1 MGEQTNN
8 WIIEGDRVLMPTY
21 ARFPLVLT
29 RGAGATLWDA
39 DGNSYLDFVSGI
51 AVNALGHC
59 DAALTDAVQEQAETL
74 LHVSNLY
81 YNLPQIE
88 LAKRLVEHSFA
99 DKVFFCN
106 SGAEAVEAAIK
117 LARLYAHEKMDGE
130 RFEIITAE
138 HSFHGRTLAALS
150 ATGQTKYQEG
160 FEPLAS
166 GFKHVPF
173 NDAAAI
179 ENAVGPH
186 TAAVMIEPL
195 QGEGGVRV
203 PAPGYLADV
212 RKICDRHGLLLIF
225 DEVQTGIGRTGHLFA
240 YQDEGTAPDIL
251 TAAKGLGGG
260 LPIGALLAKNAV
272 AQSFQPGTHAS
283 TFGGNPLVC
292 RAGMV
297 VIDRLTQTPLLKEV
311 REHGANLLAR
321 LSALRAR
328 TKRISDLRGKG
339 LMIAMDLA
347 IPALSVIEAA
357 MKQGLLL
364 NCTSEY
370 TLRLIPPLIV
380 QAEEIDRM
388 LAILSDIL
396 MEPPDAKA

>member
-29 RGAGATLWDA
+29 RGAGATLRDA

-225 DEVQTGIGRTGHLFA
+225 DEVQTGMGRTGHLFA

-364 NCTSEY
+364 NRTSEY

>member
-29 RGAGATLWDA
+29 RGAGATLRDA

-59 DAALTDAVQEQAETL
+59 DAALTDAIQEQAETL

-240 YQDEGTAPDIL
+240 YQDEATAPDIL

-364 NCTSEY
+364 NRTSEY